1 MHSLSRALLQTVNQS
16 TQPIDINGIVP
27 PGTVV
32 RRFGCNCQFAGN
44 GQQISGEGYYIL
56 DGALTVEATAIGN
69 VTAALYENGVLIPGT
84 QVSGYAAAA
93 DAPVTLPFVA
103 TLRKGCCDGASVITC
118 GLVEGPGTMTNYAMR
133 IQKV

>member
-1 MHSLSRALLQTVNQS
+1 MSRSLLQTVNQS
-16 TQPIDINGIVP
+16 TQPIDVNGIIP

-32 RRFGCNCQFAGN
+32 RRFGCNCQLSGN
-44 GQQISGEGYYIL
+44 GQQICGEGYYTL
-56 DGALTVEATAIGN
+56 NGALTVEASVIGN
-69 VTAALYENGVLIPGT
+69 VTAALYDNGVLLSGT

-103 TLRKGCCDGASVITC
+103 TVRKGCCDGASVITC
-118 GLVEGPGTMTNYAMR
+118 ELIEGAGNMTNYTMQ